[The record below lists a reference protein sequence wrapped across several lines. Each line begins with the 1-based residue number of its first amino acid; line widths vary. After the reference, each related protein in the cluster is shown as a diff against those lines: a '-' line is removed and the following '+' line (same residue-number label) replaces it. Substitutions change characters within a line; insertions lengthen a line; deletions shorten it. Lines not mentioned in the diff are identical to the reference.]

1 MSRDVCY
8 ICGNKN
14 RDVLE
19 EHHIVP
25 QRFGGSDDDENTV
38 QLCSNCH
45 TSLERLYDQR
55 FYDKLGIS
63 KPEDSS
69 DGRVVC
75 EKDGCTSEDTSRIE
89 GAGSRVWFCPMH
101 RMYTIH
107 GSMAGKSADRLVRN
121 VGGGLDLLCSNH
133 HCEERDC
140 WNGEDLVTVGAPSNV
155 YNVLCEIHA
164 RERGFLE

>member
-55 FYDKLGIS
+55 FYDKLGVS

-69 DGRVVC
+69 DERVVC
-75 EKDGCTSEDTSRIE
+75 EKDGCTSKNAHRIE
-89 GAGSRVWFCPMH
+89 GEGAEAWLCPRHKMCA
-101 RMYTIH
+101 IH
-107 GSMAGKSADRLVRN
+107 GSMREKPADRLVRN

-133 HCEERDC
+133 HCEDRDC
-140 WNGEDLVTVGAPSNV
+140 WNAEDLVTVGAPSDI
-155 YNVLCEIHA
+155 YNVLCKTHA
-164 RERGFLE
+164 RERGFL